1 MFKNRLTVSNI
12 LLCLFGNVIL
22 ALGVALADTGALGI
36 DPFNGMCM
44 SVSHV
49 LHFPYAPFVLIFDLL
64 LFIGEAIFGKRYV
77 FLGTFVNWFLFSY
90 VVTFFKW
97 LYDVLGFAMPG
108 AFVPRLLFLIAGLLG
123 MGLGLAMYQH
133 ADLGVA
139 PYDSIPLILHDRF
152 PRFPFFAG
160 RVGIDALMLIIILLV
175 GNPVNKIGIGTVLT
189 AFGLG
194 PVISMFTVL
203 LFGKDGKQEKSK

>member
-1 MFKNRLTVSNI
+1 MFKNRLSVSSA

-22 ALGVALADTGALGI
+22 GLGVTLANIGSLGI

-77 FLGTFVNWFLFSY
+77 FFGTFVNWFLFSY
-90 VVTFFKW
+90 IVTFFSW
-97 LYDVLGFAMPG
+97 LYEKLGFAFPT
-108 AFVPRLLFLIAGLLG
+108 AFVPKLLFLIAGLLC

-152 PRFPFFAG
+152 PRIPFFVG
-160 RVGIDALMLIIILLV
+160 RVSIDALMLVIILLV

-194 PVISMFTVL
+194 PIISMFTVL
-203 LFGKDGKQEKSK
+203 LFGKEKSK